1 MKKALFF
8 TLIILTAC
16 NSANEKVD
24 NEPVETIV
32 ETNEDQTPREPV
44 TYLRS
49 SIELPNSVLAD
60 LNRIRKISKF
70 IPYFSQT
77 QDGNLFL
84 TSNRKIEAFELRDEK
99 KRKNIRFGLVDGG
112 GNKLLP
118 NDYEKIGNPGIF
130 ADGYIEVFK
139 SGYYRLYDYINKR
152 MMLEEFEVIYPSNIM
167 GYLAIGRRSDG
178 FYKLYEDGTIQ
189 KIVNKNYIP
198 SYKSIS
204 EKLKFDVRSE
214 EFGLWI
220 STELF
225 TAEYKD
231 EMEAGLYIPPSFID
245 VLKIIP
251 SFISDV
257 TIEGSQLGT
266 EEFKTTKVEHKKRN
280 EEINS
285 MVVAFMDQGLDGRG
299 WMTEQQHLITTN
311 KDNKI
316 KSKMKIG
323 NYSDY
328 DLQNM
333 CANCD
338 ATGFR
343 FVNDSILEVKYW
355 MFSENDDAIPGID
368 SLFVSMTQLSYFEI
382 NPNGKIVK
390 LHEGSIFPMASV
402 IKLNKENLKGCF
414 LKNKRQYPDLFS
426 FPVLEDFSD
435 FDGDDDMGWVL
446 EFYQLTAVDIR
457 FMINEIYAR
466 HGYIFADKKLNSY
479 FRDKSWYKA
488 KTKNVDNQLTP
499 VENYNIDFLKGVE
512 KQLKENEREILQPKR
527 RFMVWAG

>member
-1 MKKALFF
+1 MKKLLF
-8 TLIILTAC
+8 LTMMVLSAC
-16 NSANEKVD
+16 ESGEKKGD
-24 NEPVETIV
+24 EGQLETII

-49 SIELPNSVLAD
+49 TIELPNSVLAD
-60 LNRIRKISKF
+60 FNRIRKNHKY
-70 IPYFSQT
+70 IPYFCQT

-84 TSNRKIEAFELRDEK
+84 TCNRKIEAFELRDEK
-99 KRKNIRFGLVDGG
+99 KRDNIRFGLVDGE

-118 NDYEKIGNPGIF
+118 NEYNKIGNPGIF
-130 ADGYIEVFK
+130 ADGYVEVNK
-139 SGYYRLYDYINKR
+139 NGKYRLYDYINKR

-167 GYLAIGRRSDG
+167 GYLAIGRRNDG
-178 FYKLYEDGTIQ
+178 FYKLYDDGTIQ
-189 KIVNKNYIP
+189 KIVNKNFIP

-220 STELF
+220 NTELF
-225 TAEYKD
+225 SAENKN
-231 EMEAGLYIPPSFID
+231 EIEAGLYIPPSFID

-257 TIEGSQLGT
+257 TIKGSQLGT
-266 EEFKTTKVEHKKRN
+266 EEFKTTKIEHKKRN
-280 EEINS
+280 NDISS

-299 WMTEQQHLITTN
+299 WMAEQQHLITTI

-316 KSKMKIG
+316 KSKLKLGSI
-323 NYSDY
+323 SDY
-328 DLQNM
+328 DKQNI

-355 MFSENDDAIPGID
+355 MFSENDDAIPGMD
-368 SLFVSMTQLSYFEI
+368 SLFVSMTHFSYFEI
-382 NPNGKIVK
+382 LPTGKISK
-390 LHEGSIFPMASV
+390 LHEGSIFPMGSV

-414 LKNKRQYPDLFS
+414 LKNKQQYPDLFS
-426 FPVLEDFSD
+426 FPVLENFSD
-435 FDGDDDMGWVL
+435 FEGESDMGWVL
-446 EFYQLTAVDIR
+446 EFNQLAAGDIR

-466 HGYIFADKKLNSY
+466 HGYIFADKKLNAY
-479 FRDKSWYKA
+479 FRSKSWYNA
-488 KTKNVDNQLTP
+488 KTKNVDNLLTP
-499 VENYNIDFLKGVE
+499 IEKYNIDFLKGVE

-527 RFMVWAG
+527 KFMVWAG